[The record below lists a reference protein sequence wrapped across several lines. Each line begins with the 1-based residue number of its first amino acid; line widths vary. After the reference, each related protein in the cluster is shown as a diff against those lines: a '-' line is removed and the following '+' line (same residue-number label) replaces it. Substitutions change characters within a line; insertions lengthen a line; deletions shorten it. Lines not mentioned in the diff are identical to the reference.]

1 MCDGQDQDCDG
12 VNDEGLVPGWP
23 DEDRDGFGDDTQP
36 PVCPA
41 PENFAIEPGDC
52 NDQDSAINPG
62 AFDVPD
68 ADYEDEN
75 CDGTDGTVTEMV
87 FASNFSG
94 GGSESEP
101 LGTPEDPFRSLRAAI
116 EAAEAQNI
124 KYIAADVDLDITGE
138 PNLTVSLIGGYN
150 SADGWRRSRDEYSSL
165 YKTERT
171 ETDYM
176 GLRVEN
182 VQEPIQIANIRLLE

>member
-1 MCDGQDQDCDG
+1 MTGKTRTAT
-12 VNDEGLVPGWP
+12 EERRRPVPGWP

-36 PVCPA
+36 PVCPV
-41 PENFAIEPGDC
+41 ENFAIEPGDC

-101 LGTPEDPFRSLRAAI
+101 LGTPEDPFRSLRQTKPLKRSI
-116 EAAEAQNI
+116 T
-124 KYIAADVDLDITGE
+124 IAADVDLDITGE

-150 SADGWRRSRDEYSSL
+150 SADGWRVTGRILELVQDRKNRDGL
-165 YKTERT
+165 W
-171 ETDYM
+171 
-176 GLRVEN
+176 LRVEMYKS
-182 VQEPIQIANIRLLE
+182 QFKSLIFGA